1 MNQRG
6 RKSMAALAVVDGGL
20 AGISPV
26 KAPPGLT
33 PAERGVW
40 TETVNSK
47 PADWF
52 GSEHIPIMV
61 EYVRQVCR
69 GHVID
74 AQIKAFDETWLATD
88 EGLARFEKLTTI
100 GTKTAGMIARLAT
113 NMRLTHQSVWRAD
126 KAALVKGSG
135 RKLWQRDES

>member
-6 RKSMAALAVVDGGL
+6 RKSMASLAVVDGGL
-20 AGISPV
+20 AGIAPIA
-26 KAPPGLT
+26 APPGLT
-33 PAERGVW
+33 DAERGVW
-40 TETVNSK
+40 QATVESK

-52 GSEHIPIMV
+52 GSEHIPLMV

-74 AQIKAFDETWLATD
+74 AQIKAFDEAWLATD
-88 EGLARFEKLTTI
+88 EGLARFEKLTTL

-126 KAALVKGSG
+126 KAGLGVSKGK
-135 RKLWQRDES
+135 KLWQREN